1 MRAGHARVRLHDRHC
16 RACAAARSVLPAARR
31 ASGAAVLAS
40 SGSFQAHGTS
50 SLCGA
55 ALAAQRRRRRPRS
68 TRREKPHRIAL
79 LPPVGSALHAPAA
92 SSADTS
98 AVWPGLSQALGYA
111 GGCGARRRT
120 HAVRT
125 RETVPGASHGGAHT
139 PAPPLGAPIRPRTMT
154 RRCRSEDADAVP
166 SSLRVRVSSL
176 GSCKGT

>member
-111 GGCGARRRT
+111 GGCGARRAP
-120 HAVRT
+120 HAR
-125 RETVPGASHGGAHT
+125 GAHQGD
-139 PAPPLGAPIRPRTMT
+139 GAGSVA
-154 RRCRSEDADAVP
+154 RRCSHASSSARRAHP
-166 SSLRVRVSSL
+166 SKDNDTAMPIGGR
-176 GSCKGT
+176 